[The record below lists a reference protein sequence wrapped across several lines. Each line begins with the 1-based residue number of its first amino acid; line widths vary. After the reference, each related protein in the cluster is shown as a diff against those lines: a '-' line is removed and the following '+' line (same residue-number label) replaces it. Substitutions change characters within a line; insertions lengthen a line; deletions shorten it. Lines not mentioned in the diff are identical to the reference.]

1 MTSEIVP
8 LFSTPV
14 VISDLPEA
22 ASINGELAKV
32 IAERHKSH
40 PGTQHSNL
48 GGWQST
54 WDMDRWGGASAIKL
68 LAIGRNLANR
78 YTTDREGKPASVT
91 WRAKMWANVN
101 KAGHGNF
108 ICHASP
114 LSGRH
119 RVHGFG
125 GETRCKQ
132 TSEMARRRAPASRSE
147 FLQPRPV
154 DPHAGAVL
162 PGRTLALWR

>member
-22 ASINGELAKV
+22 AALNAELAKV
-32 IAERHKSH
+32 IAERPKTP
-40 PGTQHSNL
+40 PGTQHSTP
-48 GGWQST
+48 GGWQSP

-91 WRAKMWANVN
+91 WRAHV
-101 KAGHGNF
+101 
-108 ICHASP
+108 
-114 LSGRH
+114 
-119 RVHGFG
+119 G
-125 GETRCKQ
+125 G
-132 TSEMARRRAPASRSE
+132 
-147 FLQPRPV
+147 
-154 DPHAGAVL
+154 G
-162 PGRTLALWR
+162 

>member
-22 ASINGELAKV
+22 AALNADLAQGRSL
-32 IAERHKSH
+32 ERQKSH

-54 WDMDRWGGASAIKL
+54 WDMDRWGGAPAIKL

-78 YTTDREGKPASVT
+78 VTTDREGKPV
-91 WRAKMWANVN
+91 
-101 KAGHGNF
+101 
-108 ICHASP
+108 P
-114 LSGRH
+114 
-119 RVHGFG
+119 
-125 GETRCKQ
+125 
-132 TSEMARRRAPASRSE
+132 
-147 FLQPRPV
+147 
-154 DPHAGAVL
+154 
-162 PGRTLALWR
+162 